1 MLVKLDTLVA
11 RYDELNRLK
20 TQRALGLM
28 SRYGQQVF
36 QLLPVML
43 HFNHPLLPGYV
54 AGDVPHGIWSF
65 TANDAQQAFIEDL
78 CQNANCLNGLTTHDK
93 SIQGLYSMGNR

>member
-1 MLVKLDTLVA
+1 MIGRALQEHIDTLVA
-11 RYDELNRLK
+11 RYDDITRLK

-54 AGDVPHGIWSF
+54 SGDVPHGIWSF
-65 TANDAQQAFIEDL
+65 SATAEQQAFIDDL
-78 CQNANCLNGLTTHDK
+78 
-93 SIQGLYSMGNR
+93 